1 MLLSYLA
8 FIKENQPHVITGWNS
23 DSFDMIY
30 IYTRLCV
37 LFSEDTAKKLSPW
50 GMVDVIDVKG
60 LYGKTHKEVDIKGI
74 ALLDYLKL
82 YKKFTFKTRDSYK
95 LDAIAHVEL
104 EKRKLSYDEE
114 KSLFTLAQNNFQKF
128 ISYNILDAILVD
140 ELDEKLKLLPL
151 VFDIAWK
158 AKINF
163 EDVLSPVKTWDAL
176 CCNELI
182 ENNVV
187 PPLSKPPGT
196 NEKYEGG
203 FVKEPISGLYEDI
216 FSFDLESLYPSI
228 IIQWNIGFDT
238 IVETDER
245 QNIIQD
251 IINENVKSDDYSLT
265 ANGIRYR
272 NDHQSFLAKLME
284 SLKVDRKKAKKKM
297 FEYANAKDYFMQS
310 TYHTKQLA
318 LKVLLNSGYGA
329 LASVYFRF
337 FDIRMA
343 ESITMT
349 GQAVIQYIAKHI
361 NNFMNVANK
370 TENIDYNNYCDTD
383 SVYFTAG
390 NIMKKYRG
398 TPEYVDKM
406 DKLCKGIEKNIIT
419 PSFDKLK
426 NDLGCYKQQMFMDRE
441 VIADRGFWTAKK
453 RYALRVLD
461 NEGVRYDEPSYK
473 TMGLSL
479 VQSRTPEWV
488 RSKLLD
494 GIKIILQSDDENR
507 VAEYIDC
514 VKKEFISLPL
524 EETAF
529 NVKVGDIAKYS
540 TKEKPYYKGGTQAQL
555 KAVILHNKMVE
566 KYPDIPK
573 LNTGESVKWLW
584 LQPNPTGEE
593 VIAFDTF
600 LPKEFELENYVCY
613 NTQFE
618 KTFQTPLMDIC
629 KAINIKYENVFELD
643 GFFS

>member
-1 MLLSYLA
+1 
-8 FIKENQPHVITGWNS
+8 
-23 DSFDMIY
+23 
-30 IYTRLCV
+30 
-37 LFSEDTAKKLSPW
+37 
-50 GMVDVIDVKG
+50 
-60 LYGKTHKEVDIKGI
+60 
-74 ALLDYLKL
+74 
-82 YKKFTFKTRDSYK
+82 
-95 LDAIAHVEL
+95 
-104 EKRKLSYDEE
+104 
-114 KSLFTLAQNNFQKF
+114 
-128 ISYNILDAILVD
+128 
-140 ELDEKLKLLPL
+140 
-151 VFDIAWK
+151 
-158 AKINF
+158 
-163 EDVLSPVKTWDAL
+163 
-176 CCNELI
+176 
-182 ENNVV
+182 
-187 PPLSKPPGT
+187 
-196 NEKYEGG
+196 
-203 FVKEPISGLYEDI
+203 
-216 FSFDLESLYPSI
+216 
-228 IIQWNIGFDT
+228 
-238 IVETDER
+238 
-245 QNIIQD
+245 
-251 IINENVKSDDYSLT
+251 
-265 ANGIRYR
+265 
-272 NDHQSFLAKLME
+272 
-284 SLKVDRKKAKKKM
+284 
-297 FEYANAKDYFMQS
+297 
-310 TYHTKQLA
+310 
-318 LKVLLNSGYGA
+318 
-329 LASVYFRF
+329 
-337 FDIRMA
+337 
-343 ESITMT
+343 
-349 GQAVIQYIAKHI
+349 
-361 NNFMNVANK
+361 
-370 TENIDYNNYCDTD
+370 
-383 SVYFTAG
+383 
-390 NIMKKYRG
+390 
-398 TPEYVDKM
+398 
-406 DKLCKGIEKNIIT
+406 
-419 PSFDKLK
+419 FDKLK

-600 LPKEFELENYVCY
+600 LPKEFDLENYVCY